1 MDLIELNITK
11 QERIIAK
18 HASKMILHDA
28 RAYNQ
33 TKDLIEGMYK
43 EERELSGPHDEVLIT
58 QCIGNELMFILK
70 ELLAKH
76 YDYEDTTNQELN
88 AFFYDAF
95 CEARENFDFCF
106 AVGKLTE
113 EAYLEAREEASITEE
128 A

>member
-1 MDLIELNITK
+1 MNLLKLNITK
-11 QERIIAK
+11 QERIIAE
-18 HASKMILHDA
+18 HASKMILYDA
-28 RAYNQ
+28 HAYNQ
-33 TKDLIEGMYK
+33 AKELIDGMYK
-43 EERELSGPHDEVLIT
+43 EERELSAPHDEVLLT

-95 CEARENFDFCF
+95 CQAMDNFDFCF
-106 AVGKLTE
+106 AVGQLTE
-113 EAYLEAREEASITEE
+113 QAYFEAQKASITEE